1 MHDPSVN
8 AACICRTTLAR
19 DLYTIFSWD
28 LDLVLNKLTGNIP
41 VDSIM
46 NLASTGT
53 GIPYIYRIW
62 RIAYS
67 CTLRVRVVGFTV
79 YGIPYFV
86 YRYSIPYVVHN

>member
-1 MHDPSVN
+1 MISHFELIYRGERAGHALYLHDPSVN

-28 LDLVLNKLTGNIP
+28 LDLVLNKLTGKVP

-53 GIPYIYRIW
+53 GVPYIYRI
-62 RIAYS
+62 RHIYS
-67 CTLRVRVVGFTV
+67 V
-79 YGIPYFV
+79 
-86 YRYSIPYVVHN
+86 